1 MISLP
6 ISGLQ
11 AQWRPATGHADI
23 VLAESPPGLA
33 GAVAYASSGAEA
45 ADGAPLDGA
54 GLPIGDLDF
63 LIVSRRRRYSAT
75 RLSWPK
81 ARAEGA
87 RPRSTCISAWR
98 NSPATTVRGR
108 PGPRCPLPNR
118 AGGGCVLGR

>member
-11 AQWRPATGHADI
+11 AQWRPPTGHADI

-63 LIVSRRRRYSAT
+63 LIVSRRREILGDAFV
-75 RLSWPK
+75 
-81 ARAEGA
+81 AEGSCRGA

-98 NSPATTVRGR
+98 NSPATTVRGP

-118 AGGGCVLGR
+118 AGGGCAPGR